1 MRFRRTLIYTALA
14 LAALALSSSAGAAPV
29 PMCSGPGD
37 SRCVETIR
45 QNGATP
51 VDLYNLVGIR
61 NGTGAD
67 AEYLIEIQ
75 SEPGPPYYAL
85 DPADVW
91 TVVLNT
97 GGTAPE
103 ELVAIGRDLD
113 VGRGMS
119 GGHHTISIAMHPVR
133 KATRNSCD
141 ASGCGGPGALADE
154 IHPGYWRMDV
164 RELGYLSD
172 SDDRAAMRNYHFAT
186 SADWS
191 STPPQLDPATNTI
204 TADVANAHFESPG
217 VRYIGSAEFRLPKPM
232 LTRIYGVDDPDSLT
246 ASSFRASSSGSGPDP
261 TTTVVIDAFS
271 VTVQIDGIRF
281 SKRKLSVRGKT
292 WPRVPRDLRAKRK
305 SSLKGVIRTDGA
317 RPRGSKVRG
326 YKAVCRTRNGPA
338 VRAETRRRNKLPIRV
353 RGLEPGKRYVC
364 TVRAKSKAGLG
375 VRGKVRMPRRP

>member
-1 MRFRRTLIYTALA
+1 MRFRRTLIAAVLA
-14 LAALALSSSAGAAPV
+14 LAGLTLSSSAGAVPV

-37 SRCVETIR
+37 SRCVEAIR
-45 QNGATP
+45 QNGAAP
-51 VDLYNLVGIR
+51 VDTYTLIGIR
-61 NGTGAD
+61 DGAGS
-67 AEYLIEIQ
+67 AARYLIELQ
-75 SEPGPPYYAL
+75 TGGGMYAL
-85 DPADVW
+85 DPDDVW
-91 TVVLNT
+91 TLVLNT

-103 ELVAIGRDLD
+103 ELVAKGRDL
-113 VGRGMS
+113 VVNRGMS
-119 GGHHTISIAMHPVR
+119 GGHHTISVAMHPVR
-133 KATRNSCD
+133 MATRDVCN
-141 ASGCGGPGALADE
+141 ASGCGGPDGVADT

-164 RELGYLSD
+164 NELDYLAD
-172 SDDRAAMRNYHFAT
+172 PDDRAAMRNYHFAT

-204 TADVANAHFESPG
+204 TADVANAHFESRTPD

-261 TTTVVIDAFS
+261 TTTVVIDSFS

-292 WPRVPRDLRAKRK
+292 WPRVPRNLRAKRK
-305 SSLKGVIRTDGA
+305 SALTGVIRTDGA

-326 YKAVCRTRNGPA
+326 YKAVCRPRNGSA
-338 VRAETRRRNKLPIRV
+338 VRAETTRRNKLPIRV

-375 VRGKVRMPRRP
+375 VRGRVRMPRRP